1 MNTKVNVNG
10 LDKHYSGDF
19 LYEEKKENR
28 EIQSPHSFVIVNE
41 QNQA

>member
-19 LYEEKKENR
+19 FVRREKKETGK
-28 EIQSPHSFVIVNE
+28 SKVHTVLLL
-41 QNQA
+41 